1 MSQQA
6 ERSEGGEGD
15 RGLDGQL
22 QGGDDGPRPDQPRL
36 RPGVCQVGH
45 CKARTSAGYNDQA
58 CSNFAICVQVL
69 INNAGMVAGS
79 TSQDPPPS
87 HLSSDGLEIVTQV

>member
-45 CKARTSAGYNDQA
+45 CKARTTSGDN
-58 CSNFAICVQVL
+58 NIFCVLYAQVL

-79 TSQDPPPS
+79 SSQDPPPS